1 MTNKAEVLNPVA
13 ITGLLVAA
21 MRADESTRPDRLF
34 EDPFAAILAGERGK
48 DALATYRAA
57 VGPSIPI
64 IEVRTR
70 FYDEGLERAADDG
83 IRQVVLV
90 AAGADAR
97 AYRLRWHSG
106 TRVFELDQPAVLAY
120 KAAVLA
126 GSEPTCERVPVPVDL
141 AKDFSGALRGA
152 GFDSNRRTAWVVEGL
167 LQYLEEP
174 TVKLLFERIDALSA
188 AGSVVLYDAVG
199 RAALRAPQLQGA
211 LTMMKE
217 LGAPWIFGSDEPASL
232 LPRWNVQ
239 AIDPGDIGRP
249 LGRWPIPAPPP
260 NTPARPLGYLLEA
273 RKA

>member
-13 ITGLLVAA
+13 LTGLLVAA
-21 MRADESTRPDRLF
+21 MRADESTRSDRLF
-34 EDPFAAILAGERGK
+34 EDPFAAALAGERGK
-48 DALATYRAA
+48 EVLATYRAA

-70 FYDEGLERAADDG
+70 FYDEGLERAVHDG

-97 AYRLRWHSG
+97 AYRLRWPAG

-126 GSEPTCERVPVPVDL
+126 SSEPICERVPVEVDL
-141 AKDFSGALRGA
+141 SRDFSEALRGA
-152 GFDSNRRTAWVVEGL
+152 GFDPNLRTAWTVEGL
-167 LQYLEEP
+167 LQYLEES
-174 TVKLLFERIDALSA
+174 TVKELFERIDALSA
-188 AGSVVLYDAVG
+188 PGSVVLYDAVG
-199 RAALRAPQLQGA
+199 RAALRAPQLENT
-211 LTMMKE
+211 LSMMKE
-217 LGAPWIFGSDEPASL
+217 LGAPWVFGSDEPGSL
-232 LPRWNVQ
+232 LPRWNVK
-239 AIDPGDIGRP
+239 AFDPGDIGRP